1 MSALR
6 ALRDH
11 PLWLFIWHLGELE
24 QKVTIHC
31 ISWLPSSPIHW
42 PFTYLLTYCLNPIT
56 LQNRCSRSK
65 EENDAKGYQ
74 GRARTVKQWASQHN
88 STLLGW
94 NQAECQNWADRG
106 WGGQQSTTTVRVENS
121 FFTSPLLR
129 VSNSLSPLH
138 LTFFLHTRW
147 CRFFPH
153 YSFSLLFLS
162 PLQSIHSV
170 LSILPSCWAAEK
182 ERSTEKLCVF
192 LKQGI

>member
-106 WGGQQSTTTVRVENS
+106 RGDSKAPPQWGWRTHS
-121 FFTSPLLR
+121 
-129 VSNSLSPLH
+129 SLVPSSV
-138 LTFFLHTRW
+138 FLIR
-147 CRFFPH
+147 
-153 YSFSLLFLS
+153 SLLFISLS
-162 PLQSIHSV
+162 SYTLGGVAFFLIIPFLCSFYPPCSP
-170 LSILPSCWAAEK
+170 SILSSQFSLVAELQRRNVQQK
-182 ERSTEKLCVF
+182 SYVF
-192 LKQGI
+192 F